1 MKRFMREMRKYFSLS
16 SYGEKWEAWRGQDK
30 RTSGFLWV
38 LMTPTLSTHQF
49 CKLTVFFFPQ
59 FFGHATQHARSQF
72 PNQGLNLYPL
82 QKKKS
87 TESKT
92 TGPPGKFLK
101 THRLWEHTYQ
111 FFTQHWSQGP
121 WIQVYMISMRRS
133 IMEINENSY
142 LRLDP
147 RIGLNLVKRH
157 SIKMPK
163 GPLGDLWILF
173 LDLGAFRAFLCLR
186 WAGAGQLFWN

>member
-1 MKRFMREMRKYFSLS
+1 MSPHDSYAFNTPVLQTHSL
-16 SYGEKWEAWRGQDK
+16 
-30 RTSGFLWV
+30 
-38 LMTPTLSTHQF
+38 
-49 CKLTVFFFPQ
+49 FFPSIFWPCYTACKISVPQ
-59 FFGHATQHARSQF
+59 PGIELVSSAKKK
-72 PNQGLNLYPL
+72 
-82 QKKKS
+82 KKKS

-121 WIQVYMISMRRS
+121 WIQVYMISMRKS

>member
-1 MKRFMREMRKYFSLS
+1 MSPHDSYAFNTPVLQTHSLFFPLNFLAMLHSMQDLS
-16 SYGEKWEAWRGQDK
+16 S
-30 RTSGFLWV
+30 
-38 LMTPTLSTHQF
+38 PTRDWTCIL
-49 CKLTVFFFPQ
+49 C
-59 FFGHATQHARSQF
+59 
-72 PNQGLNLYPL
+72 
-82 QKKKS
+82 KKKKN

-121 WIQVYMISMRRS
+121 WIQVYMISMRKS

>member
-1 MKRFMREMRKYFSLS
+1 MGRSERLGGDKIREQVVSYESSWLLRFQHTSSANSQSFFS
-16 SYGEKWEAWRGQDK
+16 
-30 RTSGFLWV
+30 
-38 LMTPTLSTHQF
+38 
-49 CKLTVFFFPQ
+49 PQ

-82 QKKKS
+82 QKKKKN

-121 WIQVYMISMRRS
+121 WIQVYMISMRKS